1 MEVSAEAAVMIASS
15 SGMAVKDAIAGSTST
30 IFCVCNN
37 YFFNSIS
44 ILTVEFRELKLYYN
58 NWLSEREIGGPEK
71 ILIMKSKR
79 ATDKGISK
87 NIPVSKQSISTPES
101 VLATKAKSPITTVA
115 KPSKSRQQNH
125 RKQNS
130 DAQQISGKNGTSK
143 LAKNLKQRE
152 MGSPRG
158 SMFNDISSIMDVAG
172 QEEILVDD

>member
-1 MEVSAEAAVMIASS
+1 M
-15 SGMAVKDAIAGSTST
+15 
-30 IFCVCNN
+30 
-37 YFFNSIS
+37 
-44 ILTVEFRELKLYYN
+44 RE
-58 NWLSEREIGGPEK
+58 EIGGPEK

-101 VLATKAKSPITTVA
+101 VLATKSKSPITTVA

-130 DAQQISGKNGTSK
+130 DAQQNSGKNGTGK
-143 LAKNLKQRE
+143 VVAKGPSHKQRE